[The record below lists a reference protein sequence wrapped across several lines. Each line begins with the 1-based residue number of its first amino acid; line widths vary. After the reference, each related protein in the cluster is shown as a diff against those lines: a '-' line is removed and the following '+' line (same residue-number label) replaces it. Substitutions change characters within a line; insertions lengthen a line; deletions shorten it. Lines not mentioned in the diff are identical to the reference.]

1 MNISGWKY
9 QIKRGALEFCIMLM
23 IKQQPTYGYQ
33 IISTLEKYP
42 ILAAKAST
50 IYPLLGRLLKD
61 GYISSAGQEN
71 VGRSSVRKHYSIT
84 TKGLE
89 YISIMSDEW
98 NNFLYAINEI
108 IGEKEQKS

>member
-42 ILAAKAST
+42 ILSAKAST

-61 GYISSAGQEN
+61 GYISSAEQEN
-71 VGRSSVRKHYSIT
+71 VGRSSVRKYYSIT

-108 IGEKEQKS
+108 IGGEEQK

>member
-50 IYPLLGRLLKD
+50 I
-61 GYISSAGQEN
+61 
-71 VGRSSVRKHYSIT
+71 
-84 TKGLE
+84 
-89 YISIMSDEW
+89 
-98 NNFLYAINEI
+98 
-108 IGEKEQKS
+108 